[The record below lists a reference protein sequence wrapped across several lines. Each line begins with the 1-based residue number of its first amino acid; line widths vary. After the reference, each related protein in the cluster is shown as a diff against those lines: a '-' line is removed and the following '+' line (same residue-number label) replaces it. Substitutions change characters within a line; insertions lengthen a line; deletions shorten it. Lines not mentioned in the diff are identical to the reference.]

1 VTNLSPK
8 EYSYRRRN
16 IYVSTLYTEDNNLKS
31 KERANSEDEDAEI
44 EEDTKE
50 RVLTYFRNGIFRK
63 RLFEIYDNLHDIKS
77 IEELIEEGA
86 YKACKEIMVNRAV
99 DLSSSNK
106 QITPDLIA
114 EQVKLEF
121 PYHKI
126 PKKHDKAR
134 SFFVATVCNL
144 TAIEIAS
151 FLAK

>member
-1 VTNLSPK
+1 MH
-8 EYSYRRRN
+8 
-16 IYVSTLYTEDNNLKS
+16 
-31 KERANSEDEDAEI
+31 
-44 EEDTKE
+44 
-50 RVLTYFRNGIFRK
+50 TYFRNGIFRK

-86 YKACKEIMVNRAV
+86 YKACKEIIINRAV

-106 QITPDLIA
+106 RINPDLVA

-144 TAIEIAS
+144 TAKEIAS
-151 FLAK
+151 FLGQ